1 MSLKSQFPIFQNNPG
16 LVYLD
21 NAASTQKPQ
30 MVIDGVSDFVSHNYS
45 NIHRWL
51 YQISEN
57 AEDLY
62 ELSKTQLAQFI
73 HAQAKEIIYT
83 YNSTYAFNLLIQA
96 LVKSKK
102 IWKGDKV
109 LLGIREHHS
118 NVLAWQSFSQ
128 EIGFE
133 VDFIGLD
140 EDTWLDW
147 QDFQQKYTEN
157 VKVVSVS
164 QVSNVTG
171 TIIDVEKLHS
181 LLREDTF
188 FIVDGSQS
196 VPHFPVDVQKI
207 WCDAMIMTGHKMMAY
222 SGLGMLY
229 LKYQRIKELEPM
241 ILWGGTVKDVSV
253 GEYSLQKNS
262 MKREAGTPNIIGAV
276 SLLKALEWIEQY
288 GGIEKMWAEEQN
300 LVAFLWEQF
309 QKRKEKIW
317 LLWTKIPE
325 HRVGVFSFTK
335 LTGNTNFNQIWESFA
350 KENICVRVG
359 GHCAYPLHKFLQV
372 WGTIRLSTYVYNDF
386 SDGEKFFE
394 VLDAME

>member
-30 MVIDGVSDFVSHNYS
+30 MVIDGVSEFVSHNYS

-62 ELSKTQLAQFI
+62 ELSKAQLAQFI

-171 TIIDVEKLHS
+171 TIIDVEKLHA

-262 MKREAGTPNIIGAV
+262 MKREAWTPNIIGAV

-288 GGIEKMWAEEQN
+288 GWIEEMWYEEKQ
-300 LVAFLWEQF
+300 LVQFLWNGF
-309 QKRKEKIW
+309 QKREEKVR
-317 LLWTKIPE
+317 LLGTKKLE
-325 HRVGVFSFTK
+325 NRVGVFSFTK
-335 LTGNTNFNQIWESFA
+335 LTGNTNFNQIWELFA

-372 WGTIRLSTYVYNDF
+372 WGTIRLSTYVYNDL

-394 VLDAME
+394 VLDKME